1 MQIKLKRK
9 YYMPQVVSF
18 PLKKYPDKLSST
30 CSAVEKCVCPTSL
43 LIYLHFL
50 HIYHTCMFQIIKQSL
65 ILDKDSL
72 RKCKMQ
78 YLNADFI

>member
-30 CSAVEKCVCPTSL
+30 YSAVEKCVCPTSL
-43 LIYLHFL
+43 LIYLFTFSAYLSYL
-50 HIYHTCMFQIIKQSL
+50 HVSDNKTKFNTRQ
-65 ILDKDSL
+65 
-72 RKCKMQ
+72 R
-78 YLNADFI
+78 